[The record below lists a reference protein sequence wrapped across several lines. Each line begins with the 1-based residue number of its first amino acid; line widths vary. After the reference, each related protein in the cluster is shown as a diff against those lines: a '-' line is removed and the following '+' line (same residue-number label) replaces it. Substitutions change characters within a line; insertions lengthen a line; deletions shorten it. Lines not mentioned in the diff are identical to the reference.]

1 MSRHHPPPTTTAATT
16 PPQTR
21 GRAGAGCRA
30 PARRRD
36 PRPRRH
42 RPDGPRGA
50 RRPAPPRCHRPRP
63 RPRPRPGSPRS
74 RASRSSSATCA
85 TRASFAPRWRAC
97 RRSSTSPRTR
107 PTRSSSPARS
117 SPPVRMPARGSS
129 SPGSTSRPSNP
140 VFGWLLRRF
149 YGLVLP
155 RYRGKFAI
163 GRMVEASATNPV
175 IISPSNFMQND
186 EVLIDVIRG
195 GEFVHPCSPK
205 GLNRVDLRDVGEA
218 AATILLDPSTPSGTY
233 GLVGPRSLTGPECAQ
248 VWAEALDRPVRYAG
262 EDDAALDAALTAH
275 LTGYR
280 LDDWSSS
287 LRKLRKFAVHATA
300 EELATTERLL
310 GRAPTDYTEFVR
322 RVVAEHAPVAPSDGR
337 GRQRAGASPGIRSR
351 VRKWSPRQP
360 RPHSRPSRGAGRS
373 EGCPPPRSRLGA
385 EPFPHPQHPG
395 VRRGQHRSRR
405 RPRDPRLAR
414 QPHRRGRGRPRRRD
428 ARACGGPQRRVDR
441 GLRGRRAP

>member
-1 MSRHHPPPTTTAATT
+1 MSQHHPLTGATASTTTAPDPTAEPAPAAAASPRILVLGGTGLMGREVLGALRRRGATARVLVRDPGRLT
-16 PPQTR
+16 TLEGVEVVVGDLRDPASVRAAMKGISTVFHISPHEADEVELTR
-21 GRAGAGCRA
+21 TVIAACEDAGARLV
-30 PARRRD
+30 
-36 PRPRRH
+36 
-42 RPDGPRGA
+42 
-50 RRPAPPRCHRPRP
+50 
-63 RPRPRPGSPRS
+63 
-74 RASRSSSATCA
+74 
-85 TRASFAPRWRAC
+85 FAGVHVTA
-97 RRSSTSPRTR
+97 
-107 PTRSSSPARS
+107 
-117 SPPVRMPARGSS
+117 
-129 SPGSTSRPSNP
+129 SNP

-163 GRMVEASATNPV
+163 GRMVESSATNPV

-186 EVLIDVIRG
+186 EVLIDVIRD

-218 AATILLDPSTPSGTY
+218 AATILLDPSTPSGMY

-310 GRAPTDYTEFVR
+310 GRAPTDYSEFVR
-322 RVVAEHAPVAPSDGR
+322 RVVAEHAAVASIGR
-337 GRQRAGASPGIRSR
+337 
-351 VRKWSPRQP
+351 
-360 RPHSRPSRGAGRS
+360 
-373 EGCPPPRSRLGA
+373 
-385 EPFPHPQHPG
+385 
-395 VRRGQHRSRR
+395 
-405 RPRDPRLAR
+405 
-414 QPHRRGRGRPRRRD
+414 
-428 ARACGGPQRRVDR
+428 
-441 GLRGRRAP
+441 

>member
-1 MSRHHPPPTTTAATT
+1 MSQHHPLTGATASTTIAPDPTAEPAPAAT
-16 PPQTR
+16 
-21 GRAGAGCRA
+21 GAGASPRILVLGGTGLMGREVLGA
-30 PARRRD
+30 LRRRGATARVLVRDPARLTTLEGVEVVVGDLRD
-36 PRPRRH
+36 PASV
-42 RPDGPRGA
+42 RGA
-50 RRPAPPRCHRPRP
+50 MEGISTVFHI
-63 RPRPRPGSPRS
+63 SPHE
-74 RASRSSSATCA
+74 ADEVEL
-85 TRASFAPRWRAC
+85 TRTVIAACEDAGARLVFAGVHVTA
-97 RRSSTSPRTR
+97 
-107 PTRSSSPARS
+107 
-117 SPPVRMPARGSS
+117 
-129 SPGSTSRPSNP
+129 SNP

-163 GRMVEASATNPV
+163 GRMVESSATNPV

-186 EVLIDVIRG
+186 EVLIDVICD

-287 LRKLRKFAVHATA
+287 LRKLRKLAVHATA

-310 GRAPTDYTEFVR
+310 GRAPTDYAEFVR
-322 RVVAEHAPVAPSDGR
+322 RVVAEHAAVASIGR
-337 GRQRAGASPGIRSR
+337 
-351 VRKWSPRQP
+351 
-360 RPHSRPSRGAGRS
+360 
-373 EGCPPPRSRLGA
+373 
-385 EPFPHPQHPG
+385 
-395 VRRGQHRSRR
+395 
-405 RPRDPRLAR
+405 
-414 QPHRRGRGRPRRRD
+414 
-428 ARACGGPQRRVDR
+428 
-441 GLRGRRAP
+441 